1 MRQVPVFAIR
11 LCRTTTSGSSS
22 SPLSVSSPCYYPS
35 CGICFSRLVTVA
47 RKSVNASSV
56 ASTVTSSVSDSN
68 ASSSNA
74 SSSNA
79 SSNASTAST
88 ANPHS
93 ALIAL
98 QCPKCNSSY
107 ASDTALL
114 TYKVDVVVQVPRA
127 PLSVDASHIKAN
139 ASYSPNP
146 NTCMPTS
153 QWTSPDESCLRKL
166 VMFGSCLDG
175 LFGISARDLHAC
187 IVSRSLTSA
196 SPQETVSAVNAT
208 DHTTISNSA
217 SVSPESSSATAKH
230 LHDCCWVQV
239 MAALNSLI
247 HGLPLCVGLRDKFFC
262 RDAASGSWRLLPT
275 GPDLSSGKVYPLFKG
290 THATV
295 RDLVPWLSQWSALHC
310 CPSLL
315 LLSHPLQLAGRA
327 GHHPPAPPVHLQ
339 SLPSDSSLEW
349 DVDPR
354 LLDEIDLTQ
363 SGKAEEDS
371 NQNIYILPTSPTS
384 IQGHNR
390 PHCAFMLSPVFAD
403 QLANRMVDYHEAY
416 CGMSWQENDLDGSS
430 DTATNVSLE
439 ESSISAGVHERVYP
453 ISTQASNLL
462 PVGFSQDIQDCT
474 TLEKMIQ
481 SQLADTTQ
489 QSSLS
494 CVLGTV
500 SLAENLIQKC
510 SVKTKLHMVP
520 PIQSHSAGRANPDS
534 TGSPPALAS
543 VLLPKSAV
551 STELAKPN
559 SLTDVELKMV
569 QEMLQDLNVSHFS
582 EDEES
587 DFFPICAGPVGV
599 GERVNPSKDPTV
611 GPECGAGASGHHLKD
626 IPHDNSASSD
636 NEINFDSIGDISDLD
651 EDGDELADILSK
663 LGLERG

>member
-1 MRQVPVFAIR
+1 MQ
-11 LCRTTTSGSSS
+11 L
-22 SPLSVSSPCYYPS
+22 L
-35 CGICFSRLVTVA
+35 ICL
-47 RKSVNASSV
+47 
-56 ASTVTSSVSDSN
+56 
-68 ASSSNA
+68 
-74 SSSNA
+74 
-79 SSNASTAST
+79 
-88 ANPHS
+88 
-93 ALIAL
+93 
-98 QCPKCNSSY
+98 
-107 ASDTALL
+107 DTALL

-153 QWTSPDESCLRKL
+153 QWTSRRKL
-166 VMFGSCLDG
+166 L
-175 LFGISARDLHAC
+175 A
-187 IVSRSLTSA
+187 SLTSA

-262 RDAASGSWRLLPT
+262 RDAASSSWRLLPT

-310 CPSLL
+310 CPP
-315 LLSHPLQLAGRA
+315 HPLQLAGRA

-384 IQGHNR
+384 IQGHNK

-520 PIQSHSAGRANPDS
+520 PIQSHSTGRANPDS
-534 TGSPPALAS
+534 TGPPPAPAS

-559 SLTDVELKMV
+559 SLTDVELKIV

-611 GPECGAGASGHHLKD
+611 GSECGAGASGHHLKD

>member
-1 MRQVPVFAIR
+1 
-11 LCRTTTSGSSS
+11 
-22 SPLSVSSPCYYPS
+22 
-35 CGICFSRLVTVA
+35 
-47 RKSVNASSV
+47 
-56 ASTVTSSVSDSN
+56 
-68 ASSSNA
+68 
-74 SSSNA
+74 
-79 SSNASTAST
+79 
-88 ANPHS
+88 
-93 ALIAL
+93 
-98 QCPKCNSSY
+98 
-107 ASDTALL
+107 
-114 TYKVDVVVQVPRA
+114 
-127 PLSVDASHIKAN
+127 
-139 ASYSPNP
+139 
-146 NTCMPTS
+146 
-153 QWTSPDESCLRKL
+153 
-166 VMFGSCLDG
+166 
-175 LFGISARDLHAC
+175 DLHAC

-239 MAALNSLI
+239 IAALNSLI

-295 RDLVPWLSQWSALHC
+295 RDLVPWLN
-310 CPSLL
+310 
-315 LLSHPLQLAGRA
+315 
-327 GHHPPAPPVHLQ
+327 
-339 SLPSDSSLEW
+339 
-349 DVDPR
+349 
-354 LLDEIDLTQ
+354 EIDLTQ

-587 DFFPICAGPVGV
+587 DFSPICAGSVGV
-599 GERVNPSKDPTV
+599 GERVNPRKDPTV

-663 LGLERG
+663 LGLERGLTLFWNIYVYCIETYLYHVLMYVYGVFCTFAF

>member
-1 MRQVPVFAIR
+1 
-11 LCRTTTSGSSS
+11 
-22 SPLSVSSPCYYPS
+22 
-35 CGICFSRLVTVA
+35 
-47 RKSVNASSV
+47 
-56 ASTVTSSVSDSN
+56 
-68 ASSSNA
+68 
-74 SSSNA
+74 
-79 SSNASTAST
+79 
-88 ANPHS
+88 
-93 ALIAL
+93 
-98 QCPKCNSSY
+98 
-107 ASDTALL
+107 
-114 TYKVDVVVQVPRA
+114 
-127 PLSVDASHIKAN
+127 
-139 ASYSPNP
+139 
-146 NTCMPTS
+146 MPTS

-275 GPDLSSGKVYPLFKG
+275 GPDLSSG
-290 THATV
+290 
-295 RDLVPWLSQWSALHC
+295 
-310 CPSLL
+310 
-315 LLSHPLQLAGRA
+315 RA

-384 IQGHNR
+384 IQGHNK

-439 ESSISAGVHERVYP
+439 ESSISVGVHERVYP

-520 PIQSHSAGRANPDS
+520 PIQSHSTGRANPDS
-534 TGSPPALAS
+534 TGPPPAPAS

-559 SLTDVELKMV
+559 SLTDVELKIV

-587 DFFPICAGPVGV
+587 DFSPICAGSVG
-599 GERVNPSKDPTV
+599 
-611 GPECGAGASGHHLKD
+611 D